1 MRVTV
6 PKWVLANVVASLS
19 LLATLPASGSTATV
33 NRIIQTQV
41 QAEKSAQGTQRQI
54 DNLDDETQ
62 SIVADYRATLIE
74 IDSLKSYI
82 AQLERQVA
90 AQQEEIV
97 SIEEQIEQIE
107 STNRGVLPL
116 MEDMVSA
123 LGQFVELDVPFLPAE
138 RTSRVAELE
147 ALMARADISTAEKYR
162 RILEAYQIEM
172 EFGRNIEAYQGELGN
187 TGREVDFLRIGR
199 LALMY
204 STPNGEEFGYWNN
217 ESGQWVTDSDLEDFV
232 TDGLRI
238 ARKQLAPDL
247 IRLPLPAAQTVE
259 LRPGSFHIMLMQP
272 TRELSVGDEIPV
284 TLSFEHADAIT
295 VDFTVRP
302 IGAER

>member
-1 MRVTV
+1 MSDKTAQRV
-6 PKWVLANVVASLS
+6 VVGAVAAAFLGLS
-19 LLATLPASGSTATV
+19 ATAAASTATV
-33 NRIIQTQV
+33 NRLVQTQV
-41 QAEKSAQGTQRQI
+41 QTERNAQGAQKQI

-62 SIVADYRATLIE
+62 QIVADYRATLIE

-82 AQLERQVA
+82 AQLERQVS

-116 MEDMVSA
+116 MEDMVTS
-123 LGQFVELDVPFLPAE
+123 LGQFVELDVPFLPSE
-138 RTSRVAELE
+138 RTTRVAELE
-147 ALMARADISTAEKYR
+147 ALMARADISTAENYR

-172 EFGRNIEAYQGELGN
+172 EFGRNIEAYQGELGD

-204 STPNGEEFGYWNN
+204 STPNGEEFGFWNN
-217 ESGQWVTDSDLEDFV
+217 ESRQWVTDTDLEDFV

-238 ARKQLAPDL
+238 ARKQSPPNL
-247 IRLPLPAAQTVE
+247 
-259 LRPGSFHIMLMQP
+259 MLM
-272 TRELSVGDEIPV
+272 
-284 TLSFEHADAIT
+284 
-295 VDFTVRP
+295 P
-302 IGAER
+302 IQAPQEAN

>member
-1 MRVTV
+1 MSNETAQRALVG
-6 PKWVLANVVASLS
+6 AVAAALVGFS
-19 LLATLPASGSTATV
+19 ASSAASTATV
-33 NRIIQTQV
+33 NRLVQTQV
-41 QAEKSAQGTQRQI
+41 QTERNAQGAQKQI

-62 SIVADYRATLIE
+62 QIVADYRATLIE

-90 AQQEEIV
+90 AQQEEIG

-116 MEDMVSA
+116 MEDMVTS
-123 LGQFVELDVPFLPAE
+123 LGQFVELDVPFLPSE
-138 RTSRVAELE
+138 RTARVAELE

-217 ESGQWVTDSDLEDFV
+217 ESRQWVTDTDLEDFV

-238 ARKQLAPDL
+238 ARKQSPPNL
-247 IRLPLPAAQTVE
+247 
-259 LRPGSFHIMLMQP
+259 MLM
-272 TRELSVGDEIPV
+272 
-284 TLSFEHADAIT
+284 
-295 VDFTVRP
+295 P
-302 IGAER
+302 IQAPQEAN

>member
-1 MRVTV
+1 MNDTLYRR
-6 PKWVLANVVASLS
+6 
-19 LLATLPASGSTATV
+19 LLVGAMASGYLLLSPAAIASTATL
-33 NRIIQTQV
+33 NRAIQTQV
-41 QAEKSAQGTQRQI
+41 QTERNAQGAQEQI
-54 DNLDDETQ
+54 DNLDNETQ
-62 SIVADYRATLIE
+62 RLVADYRATLIE

-82 AQLERQVA
+82 AQLERQVS

-116 MEDMVSA
+116 MEDMVTS
-123 LGQFVELDVPFLPAE
+123 LGQFVELDVPFLPSE
-138 RTSRVAELE
+138 RTTRVAELE

-172 EFGRNIEAYQGELGN
+172 EFGRNIEAYQGELGD

-204 STPNGEEFGYWNN
+204 STPNGEEFGFWNN
-217 ESGQWVTDSDLEDFV
+217 ESRQWVTDTDLEDFV

-238 ARKQLAPDL
+238 ARKQSPPNL
-247 IRLPLPAAQTVE
+247 
-259 LRPGSFHIMLMQP
+259 MLM
-272 TRELSVGDEIPV
+272 
-284 TLSFEHADAIT
+284 
-295 VDFTVRP
+295 P
-302 IGAER
+302 IQAPQEAN